1 MICYRSR
8 AEFDERFAWTVNAE
22 EFQAAGAATQTLTGA
37 RHEVEKYLA
46 LSRGRA
52 EWLEQLM
59 QCMPRKEMRS
69 EKTVNLVWVFVHSPL
84 V

>member
-1 MICYRSR
+1 MKVAREIGMICYRSR
-8 AEFDERFAWTVNAE
+8 AEFDKRFDWTVNAE

-59 QCMPRKEMRS
+59 HAAQGDEKRS
-69 EKTVNLVWVFVHSPL
+69 RL
-84 V
+84 